1 MADGK
6 ESYDME
12 AFKAKIYRA
21 EIPDDIGSIRQ
32 LLEEYSGIPP
42 QDVTAHIHTIRDRM
56 WAVKPY
62 NCIGSFRFLTLD
74 FVTNRHYQSA
84 LSRLRAPGSAATF
97 LDMACCVGQV
107 LRHLVWSG
115 VAPSRLYGA
124 DLERPFVEA
133 GFDLFRDR
141 EGAFGR
147 GVTLVVGDALA
158 EGGDSTLE
166 VLDGKIDIV
175 YASAFFHLF
184 TWHDQVVAAKRVVR
198 FFRESSS
205 KNEGGGKGGQEA
217 IVFGRQVA
225 STSPREIRG
234 PRGERRFVHD
244 GATWQRLWDE
254 VGEATGTRW
263 RTEVEMVD
271 EGRGEAGALDDASKK
286 RMNFACFR
294 V

>member
-1 MADGK
+1 MADSK

-21 EIPDDIGSIRQ
+21 EFPDDIGSIRQ

-74 FVTNRHYQSA
+74 FVANRHYQSA
-84 LSRLRAPGSAATF
+84 LSRLRAPGSTATF

-107 LRHLVWSG
+107 LRHLAWSG
-115 VAPSRLYGA
+115 VDPTRLYGA

-133 GFDLFRDR
+133 GYDLFRDR

-147 GVTLVVGDALA
+147 GATLVA
-158 EGGDSTLE
+158 EGGGGDPALE

-175 YASAFFHLF
+175 HASAFFHLF
-184 TWHDQVVAAKRVVR
+184 TWRDQVVAAKRVVR
-198 FFRESSS
+198 FLRDKGES
-205 KNEGGGKGGQEA
+205 EDGEEA

-225 STSPREIRG
+225 STSPREITG
-234 PRGERRFVHD
+234 PRGERRFLHD
-244 GATWQRLWDE
+244 AATWQRLWDE

-271 EGRGEAGALDDASKK
+271 EGRGEAGALDDANKK

-294 V
+294 L